1 MLSPVEKLNQALREN
16 RPDAYLSRLHRELG
30 LRAVAFRPGE
40 SVWEWEASQERVLN
54 PFGYVSGGYLAVFA
68 DELMASAI
76 GSVLDTGELATTAEL
91 KISFFKPVAKG
102 LLRGQGKVLR
112 KGRRVAFVE
121 ARITNAKDDLVGV
134 VTSTWTVVDGGMNV
148 SSDRPEVDTFTPC

>member
-1 MLSPVEKLNQALREN
+1 MLSPVEKLNQALRDN
-16 RPDAYLSRLHRELG
+16 RPEDYLSTLHRELG
-30 LRAVAFRPGE
+30 LRALAFRPGE

-54 PFGYVSGGYLAVFA
+54 PFGYVAGGYLAVFA

-91 KISFFKPVAKG
+91 KISCLKPVAKG

-121 ARITNAKDDLVGV
+121 ARITNAKDDLVGL
-134 VTSTWTVVDGGMNV
+134 VTSTWTVVA
-148 SSDRPEVDTFTPC
+148 SQ

>member
-16 RPDAYLSRLHRELG
+16 RPEDYLSTLHRELG

-54 PFGYVSGGYLAVFA
+54 PFGSVSGGYLAVFG

-91 KISFFKPVAKG
+91 KISFLKPVAKG

-121 ARITNAKDDLVGV
+121 ARITTAKDELVGL
-134 VTSTWTVVDGGMNV
+134 VTSTWTVVANRTSESAV
-148 SSDRPEVDTFTPC
+148 